1 MYYNSIYII
10 LSYLLF
16 YIIYRYNL
24 YVKDRVRDNFLEGG
38 VLITKDRV
46 ENLLKVRATL
56 ID

>member
-24 YVKDRVRDNFLEGG
+24 YIKDRVRDNFLEGG

>member
-1 MYYNSIYII
+1 VYYNSIYII